1 LRWAI
6 SLCGKENLEIAVGS
20 DEDDRAPRAI
30 ILSVVIDAP
39 KSPGVLSVV
48 AWAVVATVA
57 PNVQVAAA
65 SAIPQPRMAPEAV
78 HVPVI
83 EGSDLKFRRLST
95 ADGLSQTRVEEI
107 VQDDRGFIWFGT
119 QYGLN
124 RFDGYEFKVFVHDP
138 RNANSLSGVVVTAL
152 FKDRSG
158 ALWVGCNQF
167 LDRFDPRTETFT
179 PIGRFG
185 GAVVHISQDRSDTL
199 WLATEDGLYSLDP
212 TTRKITRFG
221 ASRNDAS
228 GLPTQIV
235 TWTGH
240 DRSGGFWVGTSAGLE
255 RFDEATGQVT
265 YHVPIGQGV
274 PFRQGLAVSFF
285 EDRQG
290 LFWITYHLAN
300 GLALLDRQSNT
311 LARYSFYDR
320 EPPASAATGVM
331 GILEDSD
338 GDLWLGSFGIGLLRF
353 DRQRRFFVHYGN
365 HPADPQ
371 SIAEDKIIAL
381 FQDRDGNIWTGL
393 HSKGPNVFARSMNM
407 FETFKHEV
415 GNPKSLSTDF
425 VSAIYEDSGGSL
437 WIGNDEGLNRV
448 DRATGSRTLR
458 TMGLGP
464 KPTVITITQD
474 HSGLIWFGTYG
485 RGLVA
490 FDPKTGHSKF
500 YRHVPSDPRSLSSNA
515 VYRVLVG
522 RSDVLWVGTGDGLN
536 RFDAQTQSFTVYKE
550 DWNSSDAQ
558 AYLSMAEDTE
568 GKIWL
573 GTHHSGL
580 HRFDPATG
588 QFTVYQS
595 EPGDD
600 GALPDNSVA
609 AVLIS
614 RTGVV
619 WAGTENG
626 LARLD
631 PRTGRFASYDV
642 LDGLA
647 GNAVACI
654 LEDRE
659 GVLWVSTN
667 KGLSRFDPATR
678 TFLNYSEMD
687 GLPGNDLSGWNTC
700 YKSSRGEMFFGGFPG
715 AVAFFPDRLRERPG
729 APAVVLTDFK
739 VSGKSVP
746 IAPDSPLTQSI
757 TYTDRVTLSHT
768 QNMFSIT
775 FAGLDYLSSQSTR
788 YRYRLEGLEQQWN
801 EVGSDQRHATYTTLP
816 AGQYTLRVQAA
827 RSRGSWNNGA
837 TLAIEI
843 LPPWW
848 ETWWLRTVV
857 GLLLMLTAWLFY
869 RLRIRQVSRQLT
881 IRMEER
887 LGERTRIAQELHDTV
902 LQGLASASLQ
912 LEVADRQIAGD
923 ATAKPL
929 VRRVSQLLRHLSDE
943 SRQTVRGL
951 RLRHSEEENLE
962 RALTQISKDLAAPH
976 KVKYQVVVEGTP
988 RSLQAL
994 VRDEIYRIGGEALA
1008 NAFSHARASTV
1019 ETVLEY
1025 GRDHFRLLVR
1035 DDGKGIDPEV
1045 LKGGRE
1051 GHFGLSGLRE
1061 RASRIGALL
1070 KIRTGPGA
1078 GTEIDMLVPAAAAF
1092 QRPAPRGLLRWI
1104 GKLHYRGSP
1113 P

>member
-1 LRWAI
+1 M
-6 SLCGKENLEIAVGS
+6 
-20 DEDDRAPRAI
+20 
-30 ILSVVIDAP
+30 SVVIDAP

-235 TWTGH
+235 TWTGR

-827 RSRGSWNNGA
+827 RSRGSWNDGA

>member
-1 LRWAI
+1 LF
-6 SLCGKENLEIAVGS
+6 
-20 DEDDRAPRAI
+20 
-30 ILSVVIDAP
+30 VVTDAP
-39 KSPGVLSVV
+39 KSRALLCLLV
-48 AWAVVATVA
+48 WAVVS
-57 PNVQVAAA
+57 AAA
-65 SAIPQPRMAPEAV
+65 ATPTPQESARPIPQPHVAPEII
-78 HVPVI
+78 HVPVV
-83 EGSDLKFRRLST
+83 EGSGLRFRRLST
-95 ADGLSQTRVEEI
+95 ADGLSQTRVDQI
-107 VQDDRGFIWFGT
+107 VQDDRGFIWFGS

-124 RFDGYEFKVFVHDP
+124 RFDGYEFKVFAHDP
-138 RNANSLSGVVVTAL
+138 RNANSLSGVFVTAL

-158 ALWVGCNQF
+158 ALWVGCNRF

-185 GAVVHISQDRSDTL
+185 GAVVHISQDRNDTL
-199 WLATEDGLYSLDP
+199 WLATEDGLYRLDP

-221 ASRNDAS
+221 AAQNDSA
-228 GLPTQIV
+228 GLPTQVV
-235 TWTGH
+235 TWTGY
-240 DRSGGFWVGTSAGLE
+240 DRSGEFWVGTTEGLE
-255 RFDEATGQVT
+255 RFDPSTGHVT
-265 YHVPIGQGV
+265 YHVPIGHGV

-285 EDRQG
+285 EDRAG

-311 LARYSFYDR
+311 LTRYSFYER
-320 EPPASAATGVM
+320 EPSASAATGVM
-331 GILEDSD
+331 GVLEDTD

-353 DRQRRFFVHYGN
+353 DRQRRVFVHYGN
-365 HPADPQ
+365 RPGDPQ
-371 SIAEDKIIAL
+371 SIAEDKVIAL

-393 HSKGPNVFARSMNM
+393 HTKGPNVFARSTRM
-407 FETFKHEV
+407 FETFKHEI
-415 GNPKSLSTDF
+415 GSPNSLGTDF
-425 VSAIYEDSGGSL
+425 VSAIYEDSSGSL
-437 WIGNDEGLNRV
+437 WIGNDEGLNRI
-448 DRATGSRTLR
+448 DRASGSRTLR

-485 RGLVA
+485 HGLVA

-500 YRHVPSDPRSLSSNA
+500 YRHVPSDPKSLSSDS

-522 RSDVLWVGTGDGLN
+522 RSGVLWVGTGDGLD
-536 RFDAQTQSFTVYKE
+536 RFDAQTDSFTVYKV
-550 DWNSSDAQ
+550 DWNSADAQ
-558 AYLSMAEDTE
+558 VYLSMAEDTD

-580 HRFDPATG
+580 HRFDPTTG

-595 EPGDD
+595 EPRDKST
-600 GALPDNSVA
+600 LPDNAVA
-609 AVLIS
+609 AVLVS

-631 PRTGRFASYDV
+631 PATGHFTSYDA

-647 GNAVACI
+647 GNAIACI
-654 LEDRE
+654 LEDRS
-659 GVLWVSTN
+659 GMLWISTN
-667 KGLSRFDPATR
+667 QGLSRFDPSAR
-678 TFLNYSEMD
+678 TFINYSELD

-700 YKSSRGEMFFGGFPG
+700 YESPGGEMFFAGFPG
-715 AVAFFPDRLRERPG
+715 AVAFFPERLADPPG
-729 APAVVLTDFK
+729 SPAVVLTDFK
-739 VSGKSVP
+739 LSGKSVP

-757 TYTDRVTLSHT
+757 TYTEGITLSHA

-775 FAGLDYLSSQSTR
+775 FAGLDYLSPQTTR

-816 AGQYTLRVQAA
+816 AGRYTLRVQAA
-827 RSRGSWNNGA
+827 RSRGPWNKGA

-857 GLLLMLTAWLFY
+857 GLLIMLAAWLFY

-881 IRMEER
+881 LRMEER
-887 LGERTRIAQELHDTV
+887 LDERTRIAQELHDTV

-912 LEVADRQIAGD
+912 LEVADRQIARD

-929 VRRVSQLLRHLSDE
+929 VQRVSQLLRHLSDE

-951 RLRHSEEENLE
+951 RLRQSEEENLE
-962 RALTQISKDLAAPH
+962 RALTQISKDLAAPR

-988 RSLQAL
+988 HSLRPL
-994 VRDEIYRIGGEALA
+994 VRDEIFRIGGEALA

-1061 RASRIGALL
+1061 RASRIGARL
-1070 KIRTGPGA
+1070 KIRTAPGA

-1092 QRPAPRGLLRWI
+1092 QRPTSRGLLRWI
-1104 GKLHYRGSP
+1104 GKLNYRGSSM
-1113 P
+1113 

>member
-1 LRWAI
+1 LF
-6 SLCGKENLEIAVGS
+6 
-20 DEDDRAPRAI
+20 
-30 ILSVVIDAP
+30 VVTDAP
-39 KSPGVLSVV
+39 KSRALLCLVV
-48 AWAVVATVA
+48 WAVVGAA
-57 PNVQVAAA
+57 AAAAAQVSA
-65 SAIPQPRMAPEAV
+65 SAIPQSRVAPEV
-78 HVPVI
+78 IHVPVI
-83 EGSDLKFRRLST
+83 EGSGLRFRRLST
-95 ADGLSQTRVEEI
+95 ADGLSQTRVDQI
-107 VQDDRGFIWFGT
+107 VQDDRGFIWFGS

-138 RNANSLSGVVVTAL
+138 RNANSLSGVFVTAL

-185 GAVVHISQDRSDTL
+185 GAVVHISQDRNDTL

-212 TTRKITRFG
+212 TTGKITRFG
-221 ASRNDAS
+221 ATQNDSA
-228 GLPTQIV
+228 GLPTQVV

-240 DRSGGFWVGTSAGLE
+240 DRSGGFWVGTTEGLE
-255 RFDEATGQVT
+255 RFDPSTGHVT
-265 YHVPIGQGV
+265 YHVPIGHGV

-311 LARYSFYDR
+311 LTQYSFYKR
-320 EPPASAATGVM
+320 EPSASAATGVM

-353 DRQRRFFVHYGN
+353 DRQRRVFVHYGN
-365 HPADPQ
+365 RPGDPQ
-371 SIAEDKIIAL
+371 SIAEDKVIAL

-393 HSKGPNVFARSMNM
+393 HTKGPNVFARSASM
-407 FETFKHEV
+407 FETFKHEI
-415 GNPKSLSTDF
+415 GNPNSLGTDF
-425 VSAIYEDSGGSL
+425 VSAIYEDSSGSL
-437 WIGNDEGLNRV
+437 WIGNDEGLNRI
-448 DRATGSRTLR
+448 DRATGSRALR

-485 RGLVA
+485 HGLVA

-500 YRHVPSDPRSLSSNA
+500 YRHVPSDPKSLSSDS
-515 VYRVLVG
+515 VYRVLVS
-522 RSDVLWVGTGDGLN
+522 RSGVLWVGTGDGLD
-536 RFDAQTQSFTVYKE
+536 RYDAQTDSFTVYKV
-550 DWNSSDAQ
+550 DWNSADAQ
-558 AYLSMAEDTE
+558 VYLSMAEDTD

-588 QFTVYQS
+588 QFTVYKS
-595 EPGDD
+595 EPHDKST
-600 GALPDNSVA
+600 LPDNAVASV
-609 AVLIS
+609 LLS

-631 PRTGRFASYDV
+631 PATGRFTAYDA

-647 GNAVACI
+647 GNAIACI
-654 LEDRE
+654 LED
-659 GVLWVSTN
+659 GSGMLWISTN
-667 KGLSRFDPATR
+667 QGLSRFDPSAR
-678 TFLNYSEMD
+678 TFINYSELD

-700 YKSSRGEMFFGGFPG
+700 YESPRGEMFFGGFPG
-715 AVAFFPDRLRERPG
+715 AVAFFPERLADPPG
-729 APAVVLTDFK
+729 SPAVVLTDFK
-739 VSGKSVP
+739 LSGKSVP
-746 IAPDSPLTQSI
+746 IASDSPLTQSI
-757 TYTDRVTLSHT
+757 TYTEGITLSHA

-775 FAGLDYLSSQSTR
+775 FAGLDYLSPQTTR
-788 YRYRLEGLEQQWN
+788 YRYRLVGLEQQWN
-801 EVGSDQRHATYTTLP
+801 EVGSDQRHATYTALP
-816 AGQYTLRVQAA
+816 AGRYTLRVQAA
-827 RSRGSWNNGA
+827 RSRGPWNKGA

-848 ETWWLRTVV
+848 ETWWLRTIA
-857 GLLLMLTAWLFY
+857 GLIIMLAAWLFY

-887 LGERTRIAQELHDTV
+887 LDERTRIAQELHDTV

-923 ATAKPL
+923 ATAKP
-929 VRRVSQLLRHLSDE
+929 VVQRVSQLLRHLSDE

-951 RLRHSEEENLE
+951 RLRQSEEENLE
-962 RALTQISKDLAAPH
+962 RALTQISKDLAAPR

-988 RSLQAL
+988 RSLRPL

-1025 GRDHFRLLVR
+1025 GRDHFRLLIR
-1035 DDGKGIDPEV
+1035 DDGRGIDPEV

-1061 RASRIGALL
+1061 RASRIGARL
-1070 KIRTGPGA
+1070 KIRTAPGA

-1092 QRPAPRGLLRWI
+1092 EHPAPRGLMDWI
-1104 GKLHYRGSP
+1104 AKLYSRGGRP
-1113 P
+1113 

>member
-1 LRWAI
+1 
-6 SLCGKENLEIAVGS
+6 
-20 DEDDRAPRAI
+20 
-30 ILSVVIDAP
+30 LSVVIDAP

-235 TWTGH
+235 TWTGR

-678 TFLNYSEMD
+678 TFLNYSETD

-700 YKSSRGEMFFGGFPG
+700 YESSRGEMFFGGFPG

-827 RSRGSWNNGA
+827 RSRGSWNDGA

>member
-1 LRWAI
+1 
-6 SLCGKENLEIAVGS
+6 
-20 DEDDRAPRAI
+20 
-30 ILSVVIDAP
+30 LSVVIDAP

-158 ALWVGCNQF
+158 ALWVGCKQF

-185 GAVVHISQDRSDTL
+185 GAVVHISQDRSGTL

-221 ASRNDAS
+221 ASRDDAA

-274 PFRQGLAVSFF
+274 PFRQGMAVSFF

-311 LARYSFYDR
+311 LTQYSFYDR

-331 GILEDSD
+331 GIVEDSD

-353 DRQRRFFVHYGN
+353 DRQRRVFVHYGN

-415 GNPKSLSTDF
+415 GNPNSLSTDF

-448 DRATGSRTLR
+448 DRTTGSRTLR

-474 HSGLIWFGTYG
+474 RSGLIWFGTYG

-573 GTHHSGL
+573 GSHHSGL

-678 TFLNYSEMD
+678 TFLNYSETD

-700 YKSSRGEMFFGGFPG
+700 YESSRGEMFFGGFPG

-827 RSRGSWNNGA
+827 RSRGQWNNGA

-848 ETWWLRTVV
+848 ETWWLRTLV

-988 RSLQAL
+988 RSLQPL

-1092 QRPAPRGLLRWI
+1092 QRTAPRGLLRWI

>member
-1 LRWAI
+1 M
-6 SLCGKENLEIAVGS
+6 GS

-235 TWTGH
+235 TWTGR

-353 DRQRRFFVHYGN
+353 DRQRRVFVHYAN
-365 HPADPQ
+365 RPADPQ

-827 RSRGSWNNGA
+827 RSRGSWNDGA

-881 IRMEER
+881 MRMEER

>member
-235 TWTGH
+235 TWTGR

-353 DRQRRFFVHYGN
+353 DRQRRVFVHYAN
-365 HPADPQ
+365 RPADPQ

-848 ETWWLRTVV
+848 ETWWLRTLV

>member
-1 LRWAI
+1 LF
-6 SLCGKENLEIAVGS
+6 
-20 DEDDRAPRAI
+20 
-30 ILSVVIDAP
+30 VVTDAP
-39 KSPGVLSVV
+39 KSRALLCLIV
-48 AWAVVATVA
+48 WAVVS
-57 PNVQVAAA
+57 AAA
-65 SAIPQPRMAPEAV
+65 AAPTAQVSAGAIPQPRDAPEV
-78 HVPVI
+78 MHVPVV
-83 EGSDLKFRRLST
+83 EGSGLRFRRLST
-95 ADGLSQTRVEEI
+95 ADGLSQTRVDQI
-107 VQDDRGFIWFGT
+107 VQDDRGFIWFGS

-138 RNANSLSGVVVTAL
+138 RNANSLSGVFVTAL

-185 GAVVHISQDRSDTL
+185 GAVVHISQDRNDTL
-199 WLATEDGLYSLDP
+199 WLATEAGLYSIDP
-212 TTRKITRFG
+212 TTGKITRFG
-221 ASRNDAS
+221 AVQNDSA
-228 GLPTQIV
+228 GLPTQVV

-240 DRSGGFWVGTSAGLE
+240 DRSGGFWVGTTEGLE
-255 RFDEATGQVT
+255 RFDPSTGHVT

-311 LARYSFYDR
+311 LTRYSFYET
-320 EPPASAATGVM
+320 EPSASAATGVM

-353 DRQRRFFVHYGN
+353 DRQRRVFVHYGN
-365 HPADPQ
+365 RPGDPQ
-371 SIAEDKIIAL
+371 SIAEDKVIAL
-381 FQDRDGNIWTGL
+381 FQDRDGNIWAGL
-393 HSKGPNVFARSMNM
+393 HTKGPNVFARSTRM
-407 FETFKHEV
+407 FETFKHEI
-415 GNPKSLSTDF
+415 GDPNSLGTDF
-425 VSAIYEDSGGSL
+425 VSAIHEDSSGSL
-437 WIGNDEGLNRV
+437 WIGNDEGLNRI

-485 RGLVA
+485 HGLVA

-500 YRHVPSDPRSLSSNA
+500 YRHVPSDPKSLSSDS

-522 RSDVLWVGTGDGLN
+522 RSGVLWVGTGDGLD
-536 RFDAQTQSFTVYKE
+536 RFDAQTDSFTVYKV
-550 DWNSSDAQ
+550 DWNSADAQ
-558 AYLSMAEDTE
+558 VYLSMAEDTD

-588 QFTVYQS
+588 QFTVYKS
-595 EPGDD
+595 EPRDNST
-600 GALPDNSVA
+600 LPDNAVA
-609 AVLIS
+609 AVLVS

-631 PRTGRFASYDV
+631 PATARFTSYDA

-647 GNAVACI
+647 GNAIACI
-654 LEDRE
+654 LED
-659 GVLWVSTN
+659 GSGMLWISTN
-667 KGLSRFDPATR
+667 QGLSRFDPSAR
-678 TFLNYSEMD
+678 TFINYSELD

-700 YKSSRGEMFFGGFPG
+700 YESPRGEMFFGGFPG
-715 AVAFFPDRLRERPG
+715 AVAFFPERLADPPG
-729 APAVVLTDFK
+729 SPAVVLTDFK
-739 VSGKSVP
+739 LSGKSVP

-757 TYTDRVTLSHT
+757 TYTEGITLSHA

-775 FAGLDYLSSQSTR
+775 FAGLDYLSPQTTR

-816 AGQYTLRVQAA
+816 AGRYTLRVQAA
-827 RSRGSWNNGA
+827 RSRGPWNKGA

-857 GLLLMLTAWLFY
+857 GLLIMLAAWLFY

-887 LGERTRIAQELHDTV
+887 LDERTRIAQELHDTV

-929 VRRVSQLLRHLSDE
+929 VQRVSQLLRHLSDE

-951 RLRHSEEENLE
+951 RLRQSEEENLE
-962 RALTQISKDLAAPH
+962 RALTQISKDLAAPR
-976 KVKYQVVVEGTP
+976 KVKYHVVVEGTP
-988 RSLQAL
+988 RSLRPL

-1061 RASRIGALL
+1061 RASRIGARL
-1070 KIRTGPGA
+1070 KIRTAPGA

-1092 QRPAPRGLLRWI
+1092 QRPTPRGLLRWI
-1104 GKLHYRGSP
+1104 GKLHYRGSRP
-1113 P
+1113 

>member
-1 LRWAI
+1 VA
-6 SLCGKENLEIAVGS
+6 SVQ
-20 DEDDRAPRAI
+20 APAGNTI
-30 ILSVVIDAP
+30 
-39 KSPGVLSVV
+39 PG
-48 AWAVVATVA
+48 
-57 PNVQVAAA
+57 
-65 SAIPQPRMAPEAV
+65 PRIAPEV
-78 HVPVI
+78 IHVPVI
-83 EGSDLKFRRLST
+83 EGSGLRFRRLST
-95 ADGLSQTRVEEI
+95 SDGLSQTRVDQI

-138 RNANSLSGVVVTAL
+138 RRPNSPSGADVTAL

-158 ALWVGCNQF
+158 ALWIGCNQF

-179 PIGRFG
+179 PIGSFS
-185 GAVVHISQDRSDTL
+185 GAVVHISQDRNDTV
-199 WLATEDGLYSLDP
+199 WLATEAGLYSLNP
-212 TTRKITRFG
+212 VTRKITRFG
-221 ASRNDAS
+221 GSLNDPA
-228 GLPTQIV
+228 GLPSEVV
-235 TWTGH
+235 TWTGY
-240 DRSGGFWVGTSAGLE
+240 DRSGGLWVGTSVGLE
-255 RFDEATGQVT
+255 KFDEATGHVT
-265 YHVPIGQGV
+265 YHVPIGHGV

-285 EDRQG
+285 EDRRG

-311 LARYSFYDR
+311 LTQYSFYQR

-353 DRQRRFFVHYGN
+353 DRQRHVFVHYGN
-365 HPADPQ
+365 RPGDPQ
-371 SIAEDKIIAL
+371 SIAEDKVIAL

-393 HSKGPNVFARSMNM
+393 HSKGPNVFARSTSM
-407 FETFKHEV
+407 FETFKHEI
-415 GNPKSLSTDF
+415 GNPNSLSTDF
-425 VSAIYEDSGGSL
+425 VSAIYEDSSGSL
-437 WIGNDEGLNRV
+437 WIGNDEGLNRI
-448 DRATGSRTLR
+448 DRTTGSRTLR

-500 YRHVPSDPRSLSSNA
+500 YRHVPSDPKSLSSNA

-522 RSDVLWVGTGDGLN
+522 RAGVLWVGTGDGLD
-536 RFDAQTQSFTVYKE
+536 RFDARSHSFTVYKA
-550 DWNSSDAQ
+550 DWSSIDAQ
-558 AYLSMAEDTE
+558 AYLSMAEDSD

-588 QFTVYQS
+588 QFTVYKS
-595 EPGDD
+595 EPRDKST
-600 GALPDNSVA
+600 LPDNSVA
-609 AVLIS
+609 AVVVS

-619 WAGTENG
+619 WAGTESG
-626 LARLD
+626 LAQLD
-631 PRTGRFASYDV
+631 RATGTFTSYDA

-654 LEDRE
+654 LEDRS
-659 GVLWVSTN
+659 GMLWISTN
-667 KGLSRFDPATR
+667 QGLSRFDPSTR
-678 TFLNYSEMD
+678 KFINYSGQD

-700 YKSSRGEMFFGGFPG
+700 HKGPRGEMFFGGFPG
-715 AVAFFPDRLRERPG
+715 AVAFFPDRLKERTG

-739 VSGKSVP
+739 LSGKSVS
-746 IAPDSPLTQSI
+746 ISPDSLLTQSI
-757 TYTDRVTLSHT
+757 TYTDRVTLSHA
-768 QNMFSIT
+768 QNMLSIT
-775 FAGLDYLSSQSTR
+775 FAGLDYLSPQTTR

-816 AGQYTLRVQAA
+816 AGRYTLRVQAA
-827 RSRGSWNNGA
+827 RSRGPWNSGT

-857 GLLLMLTAWLFY
+857 ALLIMLAAWLFY
-869 RLRIRQVSRQLT
+869 RLRIRQVSQQLT

-929 VRRVSQLLRHLSDE
+929 VQRVSQLLRRLSDE

-951 RLRHSEEENLE
+951 RQRQSEEENLE
-962 RALTQISKDLAAPH
+962 RALTQISKDLAAPR
-976 KVKYQVVVEGTP
+976 KVKYQVIVEGTP
-988 RSLQAL
+988 RSLRPL

-1061 RASRIGALL
+1061 RASRIEARL
-1070 KIRTGPGA
+1070 KIRTAPGA

-1104 GKLHYRGSP
+1104 GTLHYRDSP
-1113 P
+1113 R

>member
-1 LRWAI
+1 
-6 SLCGKENLEIAVGS
+6 VGS

-235 TWTGH
+235 TWTGR

-827 RSRGSWNNGA
+827 RSRGSWNDGA